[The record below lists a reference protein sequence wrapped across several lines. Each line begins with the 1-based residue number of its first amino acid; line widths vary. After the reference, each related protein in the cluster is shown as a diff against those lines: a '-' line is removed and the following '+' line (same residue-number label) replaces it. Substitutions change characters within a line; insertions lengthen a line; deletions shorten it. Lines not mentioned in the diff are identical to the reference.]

1 MTGRLVVK
9 GGRFYV
15 VISYQDSQGKNKQKW
30 KATGLP
36 VKNNKRIAEE
46 LMREIVANFDPQVEE
61 LVKKSNG
68 AHKIKMPKSR
78 TPQVRSIVQMQPSY
92 IMQGQPMMQSGY
104 MWNQRQVMGEDM
116 LFGDYL
122 AQWIEMAKP
131 NLQISTYSSYKGKI
145 KHIAPYFNERGITL
159 QSISPMD
166 IQAYYAWLIDN
177 GKSVQ
182 SCTHA
187 HVIIRRALEIAYR
200 TDRIPV
206 NPAAKVEKPKSPKYE
221 AKYYDLKQLKVL
233 FEKLKGDKYE
243 LMYKMTAFYGLR
255 RSELCGMKWSS
266 IDFDNNK
273 LTLNSSIVQASLNS
287 KTVIVKKDVMKNAA
301 SKRTMPLIPE
311 IKEALLKLKAEQD
324 NNKAYFSN
332 YYNKEYL
339 DYVWVDE
346 IGMIVNP
353 NTLTN
358 HFQKFLEQRGL
369 PKIRFHELRHSCAS
383 LLLACGVSM
392 KEIQE
397 WLGHSAISTTA
408 DIYSHLN
415 YSSKL
420 NVANTLTNVFG
431 GDMIESDEQ
440 DSYETK
446 ALLSNIFRGAE
457 HEQAQAQTQVQVQIQ
472 APVDPEPIE
481 AVTDEIKPNVKE
493 IIEKERKMDY
503 DEILEDVDNS
513 IAQYKKAK
521 EEMAKLGFDDYGE
534 YLDYLEYMERRA
546 ARKKDLEM

>member
-15 VISYQDSQGKNKQKW
+15 VISYQDSQGRNKQKW

-78 TPQVRSIVQMQPSY
+78 KPMVPMQPSY
-92 IMQGQPMMQSGY
+92 MMQGQPMMQSGY
-104 MWNQRQVMGEDM
+104 MWNQRQVMGGDM

-182 SCTHA
+182 SCTHS

-233 FEKLKGDKYE
+233 FEELKGDKYE

-273 LTLNSSIVQASLNS
+273 LTLNSSIVQASINS
-287 KTVIVKKDVMKNAA
+287 KTVLVKKDVMKNAA

-324 NNKAYFSN
+324 KNKAYFSN

-358 HFQKFLEQRGL
+358 HFQKFLEQHGL

-383 LLLACGVSM
+383 LLLACGVNM

-397 WLGHSAISTTA
+397 WLGHSAISTTVNNQ
-408 DIYSHLN
+408 YGHTKYKLEFKQSN
-415 YSSKL
+415 QCKSKSRNFL
-420 NVANTLTNVFG
+420 
-431 GDMIESDEQ
+431 MESRLFCI
-440 DSYETK
+440 K
-446 ALLSNIFRGAE
+446 
-457 HEQAQAQTQVQVQIQ
+457 QTFTAFIHCL
-472 APVDPEPIE
+472 
-481 AVTDEIKPNVKE
+481 KN
-493 IIEKERKMDY
+493 
-503 DEILEDVDNS
+503 
-513 IAQYKKAK
+513 
-521 EEMAKLGFDDYGE
+521 KL
-534 YLDYLEYMERRA
+534 A
-546 ARKKDLEM
+546 

>member
-9 GGRFYV
+9 NGRYYV

-46 LMREIVANFDPQVEE
+46 LMRDIVANFDPQVEE
-61 LVKKSNG
+61 LMKRSNG
-68 AHKIKMPKSR
+68 GRKIKMPKPR
-78 TPQVRSIVQMQPSY
+78 KPQTVWQPQPVY
-92 IMQGQPMMQSGY
+92 MPQGQPMMQSGY
-104 MWNQRQVMGEDM
+104 MYQARQYMGEDM

-122 AQWIEMAKP
+122 AQWIEMAKT
-131 NLQISTYSSYKGKI
+131 NLQISTYSSYKAKI
-145 KHIAPYFNERGITL
+145 KQIAPYFNDRGITL
-159 QSISPMD
+159 QGISPMD
-166 IQAYYAWLIDN
+166 IQTYYAWLIDN

-206 NPAAKVEKPKSPKYE
+206 NPASKVEKPKSPKYE

-255 RSELCGMKWSS
+255 RSELCGMRWSS

-273 LTLNSSIVQASLNS
+273 LTLNSSIVQASVNN
-287 KTVIVKKDVMKNAA
+287 KTVLVKKDVMKNAA

-324 NNKAYFSN
+324 KNKAEFGK
-332 YYNKEYL
+332 YYNQEYI

-358 HFQKFLEQRGL
+358 HFQKFLEQHGL

-383 LLLACGVSM
+383 LLLACGVNM

-420 NVANTLTNVFG
+420 NVANTLTNAFG
-431 GDMIESDEQ
+431 GEMIESDEQ

-457 HEQAQAQTQVQVQIQ
+457 HEQAQVS
-472 APVDPEPIE
+472 PEPVE
-481 AVTDEIKPNVKE
+481 TVTDAIKPNAKE
-493 IIEKERKMDY
+493 IIEKASKISH
-503 DEILEDVDNS
+503 DEILENVDKS
-513 IAQYKKAK
+513 IAEYKKAK
-521 EEMAKLGFDDYGE
+521 EEMAKLGFADYDE
-534 YLDYLEYMERRA
+534 YLDYLEYMERRT
-546 ARKKDLEM
+546 ARKKDMEM

>member
-1 MTGRLVVK
+1 
-9 GGRFYV
+9 
-15 VISYQDSQGKNKQKW
+15 
-30 KATGLP
+30 
-36 VKNNKRIAEE
+36 
-46 LMREIVANFDPQVEE
+46 
-61 LVKKSNG
+61 
-68 AHKIKMPKSR
+68 
-78 TPQVRSIVQMQPSY
+78 
-92 IMQGQPMMQSGY
+92 
-104 MWNQRQVMGEDM
+104 
-116 LFGDYL
+116 
-122 AQWIEMAKP
+122 
-131 NLQISTYSSYKGKI
+131 
-145 KHIAPYFNERGITL
+145 
-159 QSISPMD
+159 
-166 IQAYYAWLIDN
+166 
-177 GKSVQ
+177 
-182 SCTHA
+182 
-187 HVIIRRALEIAYR
+187 
-200 TDRIPV
+200 
-206 NPAAKVEKPKSPKYE
+206 
-221 AKYYDLKQLKVL
+221 
-233 FEKLKGDKYE
+233 
-243 LMYKMTAFYGLR
+243 MYKMTAFYGLR

-266 IDFDNNK
+266 IDFENNK

-324 NNKAYFSN
+324 KNKAYFSK
-332 YYNKEYL
+332 YYNQEYL

-358 HFQKFLEQRGL
+358 HFQKFLEQHGL

-420 NVANTLTNVFG
+420 NVANTLTNAFG
-431 GDMIESDEQ
+431 GEMIESGGQ

-446 ALLSNIFRGAE
+446 ALLSNLFRGAE
-457 HEQAQAQTQVQVQIQ
+457 HEQAQVQV
-472 APVDPEPIE
+472 VPETVE
-481 AVTDEIKPNVKE
+481 AIADEIKPNVKE
-493 IIEKERKMDY
+493 ILEKANQMSH

-513 IAQYKKAK
+513 IAEYKKAK
-521 EEMAKLGFDDYGE
+521 DEMAKLGFDNYDE

-546 ARKKDLEM
+546 ARKKDLEMWMDNCSYKIYML

>member
-9 GGRFYV
+9 NGRYYV

-46 LMREIVANFDPQVEE
+46 LMRDIVANFDPQVEE
-61 LVKKSNG
+61 LVKKNG
-68 AHKIKMPKSR
+68 TRKIKMPKSR
-78 TPQVRSIVQMQPSY
+78 KPQNMWQPQPTY
-92 IMQGQPMMQSGY
+92 MMQGQPMLQSGY
-104 MWNQRQVMGEDM
+104 MYQARQYMGEDM

-122 AQWIEMAKP
+122 AQWIEMAKT
-131 NLQISTYSSYKGKI
+131 NLQISTYSSYKAKI
-145 KHIAPYFNERGITL
+145 KQIAPYFNDRGITL
-159 QSISPMD
+159 QGISPMD
-166 IQAYYAWLIDN
+166 IQTYYAWLIDN

-200 TDRIPV
+200 TDRIQV
-206 NPAAKVEKPKSPKYE
+206 NPASKVEKPKSPKYE

-255 RSELCGMKWSS
+255 RSELCGMRWSS

-273 LTLNSSIVQASLNS
+273 LTLNSSIVQASVNN
-287 KTVIVKKDVMKNAA
+287 KTVLVKKDVMKNAA

-324 NNKAYFSN
+324 KNKAEFGK
-332 YYNKEYL
+332 YYNQEYI

-353 NTLTN
+353 NTLTC
-358 HFQKFLEQRGL
+358 HFQNFLTQNEL

-420 NVANTLTNVFG
+420 NVANTLTNAFG
-431 GDMIESDEQ
+431 GEMMEHDEQ
-440 DSYETK
+440 DQYETK

-457 HEQAQAQTQVQVQIQ
+457 HEQAQGKVPAQVQTQAQVN
-472 APVDPEPIE
+472 PEPVE
-481 AVTDEIKPNVKE
+481 AATDEIKPNVKE
-493 IIEKERKMDY
+493 ILEKASRMSQ
-503 DEILEDVDNS
+503 DEILEDLDNS
-513 IAQYKKAK
+513 IAEYKKAK
-521 EEMAKLGFDDYGE
+521 EEMAKLGFDDYDE

>member
-9 GGRFYV
+9 GGRYYV
-15 VISYQDSQGKNKQKW
+15 VISYQDSRGKNKQKW

-61 LVKKSNG
+61 LMKRSNG

-92 IMQGQPMMQSGY
+92 IMQGQPMMQLGY

-122 AQWIEMAKP
+122 MQWIEMAKP

-159 QSISPMD
+159 QNISPMD
-166 IQAYYAWLIDN
+166 IQAYYAWLIEN

-182 SCTHA
+182 SCTHS

-255 RSELCGMKWSS
+255 RSELCGIKWSS

-324 NNKAYFSN
+324 KNKAYFSN
-332 YYNKEYL
+332 YYNQEYL

-358 HFQKFLEQRGL
+358 HFQKFLEQHGL

-383 LLLACGVSM
+383 LLLACGVNM

-420 NVANTLTNVFG
+420 NVANTLTNAFG
-431 GDMIESDEQ
+431 GDMIDFDEQ

-457 HEQAQAQTQVQVQIQ
+457 HEQAQVS
-472 APVDPEPIE
+472 PEPVE
-481 AVTDEIKPNVKE
+481 TVMDEIKPNVKE
-493 IIEKERKMDY
+493 ILEKASKMSH

-513 IAQYKKAK
+513 IAEYKKAK
-521 EEMAKLGFDDYGE
+521 EEMTKLGFDDYDE
-534 YLDYLEYMERRA
+534 YLDYLEYMEKRT
-546 ARKKDLEM
+546 ARKKDFEM

>member
-61 LVKKSNG
+61 LVTKSNG
-68 AHKIKMPKSR
+68 VHKIKMPKSR
-78 TPQVRSIVQMQPSY
+78 TAQVRSIVQMQPSY
-92 IMQGQPMMQSGY
+92 MMQGQPMMQSGY
-104 MWNQRQVMGEDM
+104 MWNQRQAMGEDM

-122 AQWIEMAKP
+122 MQWIEMAKP

-182 SCTHA
+182 SCTHS

-221 AKYYDLKQLKVL
+221 AKYYDLKQLKAL

-324 NNKAYFSN
+324 KNKAYFSN

-346 IGMIVNP
+346 IGIIVNP

-358 HFQKFLEQRGL
+358 HFQKFLEHHGL

-383 LLLACGVSM
+383 LLLACGVNM

-420 NVANTLTNVFG
+420 NVANTLTNAFG
-431 GDMIESDEQ
+431 GEMIDSDEQ

-457 HEQAQAQTQVQVQIQ
+457 HEQAQGQTQVQEQVLSRG
-472 APVDPEPIE
+472 DSEPIE
-481 AVTDEIKPNVKE
+481 AITEEIRPNVKE
-493 IIEKERKMDY
+493 IIEKSSKMSQE
-503 DEILEDVDNS
+503 EILDDVDKS
-513 IAQYKKAK
+513 IAEYKKAK
-521 EEMAKLGFDDYGE
+521 EEMARLGFDDYDE

>member
-9 GGRFYV
+9 NGRYYV

-46 LMREIVANFDPQVEE
+46 MMRDIVANFDPQVEE
-61 LVKKSNG
+61 LMKRSNG
-68 AHKIKMPKSR
+68 GRKIKMPKPR
-78 TPQVRSIVQMQPSY
+78 KPKTVWQPQHIYMP
-92 IMQGQPMMQSGY
+92 QGQPMMQSGY

-122 AQWIEMAKP
+122 VQWIEMAKP

-159 QSISPMD
+159 QGISPMD

-206 NPAAKVEKPKSPKYE
+206 NPASKVEKPKSPKYE
-221 AKYYDLKQLKVL
+221 AKYYDLEQLKVL

-243 LMYKMTAFYGLR
+243 LMYKLTAFYGLR
-255 RSELCGMKWSS
+255 RSELCGMRWSS
-266 IDFDNNK
+266 IDFNNNK
-273 LTLNSSIVQASLNS
+273 LTLNSSIVQANLNS
-287 KTVIVKKDVMKNAA
+287 KTVLVKKDVMKNAA
-301 SKRTMPLIPE
+301 SKRTMPLILE
-311 IKEALLKLKAEQD
+311 IKESLMKLKAEQD
-324 NNKAYFSN
+324 KNKAYFSN

-358 HFQKFLEQRGL
+358 HFQKFLEQHGL

-420 NVANTLTNVFG
+420 NVANTLTNAFG
-431 GDMIESDEQ
+431 GGMIDSDEQ

-446 ALLSNIFRGAE
+446 ALLSTLFRGAE
-457 HEQAQAQTQVQVQIQ
+457 HEQAKAVSE
-472 APVDPEPIE
+472 PVEAIE
-481 AVTDEIKPNVKE
+481 NDFVTEVKE
-493 IIEKERKMDY
+493 ELEETDDFSSNGDFEEADKSIAEFRKVKEKMARLGFTDY
-503 DEILEDVDNS
+503 DEC
-513 IAQYKKAK
+513 
-521 EEMAKLGFDDYGE
+521 
-534 YLDYLEYMERRA
+534 LDYLEYMEKRA
-546 ARKKDLEM
+546 ARKKDMEM

>member
-9 GGRFYV
+9 EGRYYV

-68 AHKIKMPKSR
+68 GRKIKIPKSR
-78 TPQVRSIVQMQPSY
+78 KPMVQMQPSY
-92 IMQGQPMMQSGY
+92 MMQGQPMMQSGY
-104 MWNQRQVMGEDM
+104 MWNQARPVMGEDM

-122 AQWIEMAKP
+122 MQWVEMAKP
-131 NLQISTYSSYKGKI
+131 NLQISTYSSYKAKI
-145 KHIAPYFNERGITL
+145 KHVAPYFNERGITL

-166 IQAYYAWLIDN
+166 IQAYYAWLIEN
-177 GKSVQ
+177 GKSIQ

-200 TDRIPV
+200 TDRISS

-233 FEKLKGDKYE
+233 FEELKGDKYE
-243 LMYKMTAFYGLR
+243 LMYKMTAFYGLH

-273 LTLNSSIVQASLNS
+273 LTLNSSIVQASLNH
-287 KTVIVKKDVMKNAA
+287 KTVIVKKGVMKNAA

-311 IKEALLKLKAEQD
+311 IKDALLKLKAEQD
-324 NNKAYFSN
+324 KNKAYFSN
-332 YYNKEYL
+332 YYNQEYL

-358 HFQKFLEQRGL
+358 HFQKFLEQHSL

-420 NVANTLTNVFG
+420 NVANTLTNAFG
-431 GDMIESDEQ
+431 GDMIDSDEQ

-457 HEQAQAQTQVQVQIQ
+457 HEQAQGQASVQVQTQ
-472 APVDPEPIE
+472 TKANSEPVETS
-481 AVTDEIKPNVKE
+481 TDEIKPNVKE
-493 IIEKERKMDY
+493 IIEQASKMSH

-513 IAQYKKAK
+513 IAEYKKAK
-521 EEMAKLGFDDYGE
+521 EEMARLGFTDYDE